1 MAKQVVC
8 FDIQFSAE
16 LIKALD
22 DKIAL
27 YSKEAD
33 EEEKDQ
39 NTMEI
44 DVSFSHIVLAAIF
57 HIYQLRIRNAVFSLI
72 EVTAYTCFLPH
83 LFVIYNLRLPFS
95 DTFLVA
101 KCF

>member
-1 MAKQVVC
+1 MNPVVNRDLSKRVRPMSGISMAKQVVC

-22 DKIAL
+22 DRIAL

-39 NTMEI
+39 NNMEI
-44 DVSFSHIVLAAIF
+44 DVSFSHISLATIF
-57 HIYQLRIRNAVFSLI
+57 NESSIAH
-72 EVTAYTCFLPH
+72 
-83 LFVIYNLRLPFS
+83 
-95 DTFLVA
+95 
-101 KCF
+101 